1 MSSIF
6 GMDMLNSIK
15 NKYDNQVNKKNET
28 EKTKKTIGN
37 PELSEAASNY
47 YEELKAKYGD
57 AEFVLVSEDQKENA
71 TEIASRIQT
80 DKSMVV
86 VISEDE
92 VEKMANDETV
102 RAQNEQLIA
111 DAQTQFPEMQKQL
124 AETGVDVKSFG
135 MQINGDGTASYF
147 AVVDKSI
154 AAQKE
159 RIEANLEEKRAE
171 KKADAKEAAAE
182 RLEGKHTGH
191 KEDLTTV
198 SASSMEDLISKI
210 KDVMYEAKTD
220 SVMTKQ
226 EKLVGQNFDFSL

>member
-15 NKYDNQVNKKNET
+15 NKYDNQVNKKNDA
-28 EKTKKTIGN
+28 EKTKNTIGN
-37 PELSEAASNY
+37 PKLSETATNY

-57 AEFVLVSEDQKENA
+57 AEFVLVSEDQKGNA

-92 VEKMANDETV
+92 VEKMATDETV
-102 RAQNEQLIA
+102 RSQNENLIS
-111 DAQTQFPEMQKQL
+111 DAQTQFPEMKKKL
-124 AETGVDVKSFG
+124 EETGATVESFG
-135 MQINGDGTASYF
+135 MQLNGDGTASYF

-159 RIEANLEEKRAE
+159 RIEENLEEKRAE
-171 KKADAKEAAAE
+171 KKAT
-182 RLEGKHTGH
+182 R
-191 KEDLTTV
+191 KEDLTTIT
-198 SASSMEDLISKI
+198 ASSFDELIQKI
-210 KDVMYEAKTD
+210 KDTMYEAKAD
-220 SVMTKQ
+220 SVMTEQ
-226 EKLVGQNFDFSL
+226 EKQVGQNFDFSL